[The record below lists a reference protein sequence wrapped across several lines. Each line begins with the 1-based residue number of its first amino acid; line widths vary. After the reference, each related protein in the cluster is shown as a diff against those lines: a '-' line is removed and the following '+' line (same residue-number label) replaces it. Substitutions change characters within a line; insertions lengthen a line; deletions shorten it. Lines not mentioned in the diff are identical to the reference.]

1 MISKPNISVYFSQ
14 GYGKKV
20 TIVNGSS
27 IGLPN
32 EQTNNIVKTCT
43 FASNFMILEKCGI
56 PQRKVYGE
64 LVDAVKTTSETGH
77 GKMVPGAL
85 TLPTINGH
93 YHCDFLV
100 FIKLYVHSKQFEG
113 LKTMLTMLGVSLS
126 EFSTF
131 GSIERAILNRMSDKM
146 CHSLWVYLLFSDLVL
161 YSIVCTEPECIF
173 SRVFTVYYC
182 VPLM

>member
-1 MISKPNISVYFSQ
+1 
-14 GYGKKV
+14 
-20 TIVNGSS
+20 
-27 IGLPN
+27 
-32 EQTNNIVKTCT
+32 
-43 FASNFMILEKCGI
+43 MILEKCGI